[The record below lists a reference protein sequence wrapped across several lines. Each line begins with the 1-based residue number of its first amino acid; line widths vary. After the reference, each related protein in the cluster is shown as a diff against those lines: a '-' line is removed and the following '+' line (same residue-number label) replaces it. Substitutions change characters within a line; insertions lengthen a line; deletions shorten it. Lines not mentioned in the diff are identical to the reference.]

1 MEEFAF
7 SLNIQIVVWIKFVT
21 SLYIIEQLLWLQ
33 KLLFFHRSLLLM
45 KYGDQVDTHA
55 TGEGIG
61 QGGRMNLDM
70 GTLDC
75 DITLILALT
84 PCRLETHDKACFED
98 VVWMDVSTVLS
109 LAQLIHWLILSN
121 IEKLV

>member
-1 MEEFAF
+1 
-7 SLNIQIVVWIKFVT
+7 
-21 SLYIIEQLLWLQ
+21 
-33 KLLFFHRSLLLM
+33 M

-55 TGEGIG
+55 TGEGIV

-84 PCRLETHDKACFED
+84 PCRLETHGKACFEE

>member
-1 MEEFAF
+1 MEEFVF

-84 PCRLETHDKACFED
+84 PRRLETHDKACFED